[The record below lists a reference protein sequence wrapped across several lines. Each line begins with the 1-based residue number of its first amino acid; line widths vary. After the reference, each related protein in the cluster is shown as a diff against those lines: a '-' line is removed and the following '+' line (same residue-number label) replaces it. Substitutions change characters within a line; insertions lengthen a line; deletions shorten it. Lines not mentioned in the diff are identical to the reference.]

1 MRFIAICLL
10 VLLGFASS
18 QEVASP
24 IRQEEEVDNPFETE
38 ASEITEFDTAN
49 PGGDSS
55 SQEVEIPIPKEEEED
70 NLSETEASDIT
81 EFDPANPGGE

>member
-1 MRFIAICLL
+1 MRFKAICLL

-24 IRQEEEVDNPFETE
+24 IRQEEEVDN
-38 ASEITEFDTAN
+38 
-49 PGGDSS
+49 
-55 SQEVEIPIPKEEEED
+55 
-70 NLSETEASDIT
+70 LSETEASDIT